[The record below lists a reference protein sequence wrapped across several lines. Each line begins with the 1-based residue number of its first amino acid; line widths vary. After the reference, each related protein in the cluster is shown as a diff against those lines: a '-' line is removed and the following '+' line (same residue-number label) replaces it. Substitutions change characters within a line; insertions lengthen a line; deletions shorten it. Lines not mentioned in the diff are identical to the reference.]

1 MFKRDNYL
9 QKYWTRVNYLNL
21 SQIFL
26 CSVCWNL
33 LCIKKSISFFVW
45 CLSLK
50 GVKHSDTRLL
60 PQYFQIKHHSLHK
73 KMKFSFSKCDQIRS
87 FLRVWSHLRKKSL
100 MENFIFSVVIF
111 SDAWENIINQRF
123 RVRGNA
129 IKTCYGREEKILHSW
144 NQWRFKSHFSHY
156 AAFSLLYFWRR
167 TKGLTV
173 VNYKALMFRWL

>member
-60 PQYFQIKHHSLHK
+60 PQYFQIRHHSLHK

-87 FLRVWSHLRKKSL
+87 FLRVWSHLRNKSL
-100 MENFIFSVVIF
+100 MENFIFCAVKNPVNGKSTKVQNGTKVNTIQYNSISCGFITNNTANSFWDHRKGFIRIF
-111 SDAWENIINQRF
+111 N
-123 RVRGNA
+123 
-129 IKTCYGREEKILHSW
+129 
-144 NQWRFKSHFSHY
+144 
-156 AAFSLLYFWRR
+156 
-167 TKGLTV
+167 TKGFYAYLV
-173 VNYKALMFRWL
+173 PLHKSCKFI